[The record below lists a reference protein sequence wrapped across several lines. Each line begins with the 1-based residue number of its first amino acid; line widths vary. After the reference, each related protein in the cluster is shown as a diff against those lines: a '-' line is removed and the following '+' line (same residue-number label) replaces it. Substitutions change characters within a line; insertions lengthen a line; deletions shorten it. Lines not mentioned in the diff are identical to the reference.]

1 MPFGLNGHDLIAWRD
16 MSEPK
21 SAFGIGRGL
30 GEMPAS
36 PSAPKGH
43 DRPGHRDA
51 VCVADDAGE

>member
-1 MPFGLNGHDLIAWRD
+1 